1 MKTMAGLFSIAAILL
16 AGVAQAG
23 DIIVHVN
30 TVPTSKG
37 TLIATLTNS
46 DDAWNFKAPPVQ
58 EKRVPAVKGQMELK
72 FENVAPGVYAVFIH
86 HDANGNGKFDTNAIG
101 IPTEGYG
108 YSNNANPMRRARFDE
123 ARFEMKAENLTLEI
137 VLR

>member
-1 MKTMAGLFSIAAILL
+1 MKISISLFSIAAILI

-37 TLIATLTNS
+37 TLIATLSNS
-46 DDAWNFKAPPVQ
+46 DDAWNFKAPPLQ
-58 EKRVPAVKGQMELK
+58 EKRIPAVKGQMELK

-86 HDANGNGKFDTNAIG
+86 HDANGNGKFDTNVIG

-123 ARFEMKAENLTLEI
+123 ARFEMKAENLSLEI